1 MSSPY
6 PNPASHQKAT
16 EILKLQ
22 TENLH
27 SRLRSE
33 SGCALEMLSKKT
45 TTVEIEPG
53 DVGSAT
59 MLEKVYMLC

>member
-1 MSSPY
+1 MRAR
-6 PNPASHQKAT
+6 NAF
-16 EILKLQ
+16 
-22 TENLH
+22 
-27 SRLRSE
+27 
-33 SGCALEMLSKKT
+33 KKT